1 MQSSLSKYGN
11 PPTRSVLRGA
21 LKPAAPSSCT
31 DAGSRAQRRLA
42 RTLVQPDSVI
52 DAGMIQAYR
61 ETHYEVH
68 GAEPFTL
75 RVDEP
80 SPELAAAHRKHRT
93 DCSAY
98 ITACNPL
105 SEDVG
110 AEVNARR
117 HTELGRELARRS
129 LAYTEG
135 IGQHPS
141 NQWPGEPSYLVFGL
155 TLEAARVLGR
165 SLEQNAIL
173 WSDADAVPR
182 LILLR

>member
-11 PPTRSVLRGA
+11 PPTASVLRGA
-21 LKPAAPSSCT
+21 LKPGAPSSCA
-31 DAGSRAQRRLA
+31 DAGSRIQRRLA
-42 RTLVQPDSVI
+42 RTLVPPDSVI
-52 DAGMIQAYR
+52 DTGLIQAYR
-61 ETHYEVH
+61 ETQYEVH
-68 GAEPFTL
+68 GAQPFTL

-80 SPELAAAHRKHRT
+80 SPALASAHRKHRT

-117 HTELGRELARRS
+117 HAELGRELARRS

-155 TLEAARVLGR
+155 TLEAARALGR
-165 SLEQNAIL
+165 SLGQNAIL
-173 WSDADAVPR
+173 WSDADTVPR